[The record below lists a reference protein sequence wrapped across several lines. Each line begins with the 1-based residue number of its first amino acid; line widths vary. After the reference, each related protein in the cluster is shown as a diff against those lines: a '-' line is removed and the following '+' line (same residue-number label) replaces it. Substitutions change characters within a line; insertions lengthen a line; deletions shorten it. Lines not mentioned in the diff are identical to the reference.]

1 MRRILAAALACGV
14 LVAGTGRPHAQ
25 ESGLHPAV
33 VVPKGAEEA
42 WQLEGKRRAALIAG
56 DLDTLEALCSDALTY
71 THTTGMVD
79 TKKRYMKA
87 LRSGVR
93 YEQMDFLEVT
103 LSPYDNTVVMV
114 GLAQI
119 AVKSPSGPIRFK
131 ARFTGVWAKQQGQ
144 WRFAAWQTTRVP
156 EK

>member
-1 MRRILAAALACGV
+1 MRILVAALAGGV
-14 LVAGTGRPHAQ
+14 LLVGTGRIHAQ
-25 ESGLHPAV
+25 ESGVHATV

-56 DLDTLEALCSDALTY
+56 DLDTLEALCSDELTY

-79 TKKRYMKA
+79 TKQSYMKA

-93 YEQMDFLEVT
+93 YEAMDFLEVS
-103 LSPYDNTVVMV
+103 LAPYDNTVVMV

-119 AVKSPSGPIRFK
+119 AVKSPRGPIRFK

-144 WRFAAWQTTRVP
+144 WRFAAWQTTLVP
-156 EK
+156 DK